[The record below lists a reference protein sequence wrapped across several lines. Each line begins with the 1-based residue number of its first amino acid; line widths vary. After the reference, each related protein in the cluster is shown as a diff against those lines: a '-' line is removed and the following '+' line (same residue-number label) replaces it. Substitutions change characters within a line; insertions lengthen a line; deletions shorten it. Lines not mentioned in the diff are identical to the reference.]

1 MHSTKDLEAKS
12 EKLRRA
18 AERRAKPE
26 RGKADERQSDAEAAE
41 AHSDLTRPE
50 HSKARPRPDGDAE
63 DRGRPSNAGTDGP

>member
-1 MHSTKDLEAKS
+1 MNSTKDLEAKS

-26 RGKADERQSDAEAAE
+26 RGTADGHQSDAEEAA

-50 HSKARPRPDGDAE
+50 HSKARPRANGGPE